1 MQIKPAEISVGAT
14 EEAEAERESASQ
26 ESKRLVK
33 KHEEP
38 VTKTLTCSHHL
49 GYLSERTKKES
60 IPEECIMCDN
70 IVKCMLKAVTG

>member
-1 MQIKPAEISVGAT
+1 MGAT
-14 EEAEAERESASQ
+14 EETEREDKFVE
-26 ESKRLVK
+26 ESSKTPVK
-33 KHEEP
+33 KHQET